1 MRLLRGL
8 SLRRKLSGIGMLSS
22 LTALVSASIGF
33 LVYDAHTSRADF
45 LRRILTEA
53 EIVGFNS
60 ISPLLFDDAEAAAK
74 TLDGL
79 RAEPAV
85 GAAVITRAKG
95 GGPFAR
101 YSRDGRPLPD
111 FVTRTPPS
119 STAVSHVFEGDQL
132 LVSKPIVFE
141 AKPVGALLI
150 QAELVEL
157 HERARRYVALGLV
170 ILAGSFLLAIA
181 ISRIVERTISR
192 PLLRLAEGARSVSSK
207 HDYSVRVPVEDRDE
221 IGDLIATF
229 NEMLERIQSQN
240 ADLEEARADLE
251 RKVEARTQ
259 DLAAANKELEAFS
272 YSVSHD
278 LRAPLRAIDG
288 FSKALLTSYAGQLD
302 EKGQHYLQR
311 VRAGTQRMGQLI
323 DDLLGLARVSRRE
336 LIRRSID
343 VSEIAQKVANELHSR
358 HPGREVKV
366 DVAPGLRAEGDPQL
380 LAIVLE
386 NLMGNAWK
394 FTSKREDARISVEG
408 RRDGGRATV
417 FSIRDN
423 GAGFDMQYAD
433 KLFGAFQRLHSDSDF
448 EGTGIG
454 LATVQRIV
462 VRHGGRIW
470 AEGEPGKGAVF
481 NFTLESSS

>member
-1 MRLLRGL
+1 
-8 SLRRKLSGIGMLSS
+8 
-22 LTALVSASIGF
+22 
-33 LVYDAHTSRADF
+33 
-45 LRRILTEA
+45 
-53 EIVGFNS
+53 
-60 ISPLLFDDAEAAAK
+60 
-74 TLDGL
+74 
-79 RAEPAV
+79 
-85 GAAVITRAKG
+85 
-95 GGPFAR
+95 
-101 YSRDGRPLPD
+101 
-111 FVTRTPPS
+111 
-119 STAVSHVFEGDQL
+119 
-132 LVSKPIVFE
+132 
-141 AKPVGALLI
+141 
-150 QAELVEL
+150 
-157 HERARRYVALGLV
+157 
-170 ILAGSFLLAIA
+170 
-181 ISRIVERTISR
+181 
-192 PLLRLAEGARSVSSK
+192 
-207 HDYSVRVPVEDRDE
+207 
-221 IGDLIATF
+221 
-229 NEMLERIQSQN
+229 
-240 ADLEEARADLE
+240 
-251 RKVEARTQ
+251 
-259 DLAAANKELEAFS
+259 
-272 YSVSHD
+272 
-278 LRAPLRAIDG
+278 
-288 FSKALLTSYAGQLD
+288 
-302 EKGQHYLQR
+302 
-311 VRAGTQRMGQLI
+311 LI

-481 NFTLESSS
+481 NFTLESNS